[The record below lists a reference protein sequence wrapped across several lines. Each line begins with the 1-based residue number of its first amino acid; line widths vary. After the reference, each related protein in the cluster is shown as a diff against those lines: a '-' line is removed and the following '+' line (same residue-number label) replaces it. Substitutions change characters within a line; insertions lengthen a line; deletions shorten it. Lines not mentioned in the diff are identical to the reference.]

1 MVLNSSAYTP
11 PVTRATFRRAAI
23 AAGVAAVLVLAVL
36 VPMSLAPFALFCL
49 VGMAL
54 GLANLAVAVRSV
66 TRFAG
71 TGTGTQPSKVR
82 FSGSVLARLAVI
94 TVIAFAC
101 ALLFRP
107 AGIAVFGGLALFQ
120 LIAVASS
127 MVPLIKEIRKR

>member
-1 MVLNSSAYTP
+1 VVLNSSAYTP

-23 AAGVAAVLVLAVL
+23 AAAVAGVLVVAVL
-36 VPMSLAPFALFCL
+36 VPMSLASFALFAL

-54 GLANLAVAVRSV
+54 GLANLALAVRSV
-66 TRFAG
+66 TRFANS
-71 TGTGTQPSKVR
+71 QPSKVR

-94 TVIAFAC
+94 SVIAFGC

-127 MVPLIKEIRKR
+127 MVPLIKEIRNR

>member
-1 MVLNSSAYTP
+1 MVLNSSEYTP

-66 TRFAG
+66 ARFA
-71 TGTGTQPSKVR
+71 GTQPSKVR

-94 TVIAFAC
+94 TVIAFGC

-127 MVPLIKEIRKR
+127 MVPLIKEIRNR

>member
-23 AAGVAAVLVLAVL
+23 AAAVAAVLVVAVL
-36 VPMSLAPFALFCL
+36 VPMSLAPFAAFAL

-66 TRFAG
+66 TRFASS
-71 TGTGTQPSKVR
+71 QPSKAR

-94 TVIAFAC
+94 TVIAFGC

-127 MVPLIKEIRKR
+127 MVPLIKEIRNR